1 MFGTI
6 QVDYKL
12 FLNILGVVIF
22 VALFWLTRR
31 RGVTD
36 PVCGMKVDRLK
47 ALRSDALGGAH
58 FFCSEDCRGRFEAD
72 PERYAAGTGAG
83 VGLPAP
89 HAG

>member
-1 MFGTI
+1 M
-6 QVDYKL
+6 DYKL
-12 FLNILGVVIF
+12 FLNILGAIIF

-31 RGVTD
+31 RGATD
-36 PVCGMKVDRLK
+36 PVCGMRVDRLK

-72 PERYAAGTGAG
+72 PERYASQRGTS
-83 VGLPAP
+83 VGSPAS